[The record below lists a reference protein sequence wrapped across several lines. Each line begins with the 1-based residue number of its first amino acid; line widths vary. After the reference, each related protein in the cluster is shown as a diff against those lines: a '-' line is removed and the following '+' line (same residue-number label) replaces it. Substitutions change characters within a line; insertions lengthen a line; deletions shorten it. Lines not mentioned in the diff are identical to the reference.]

1 MITTTS
7 TKKEIIEKIIK
18 IGEWMDNA
26 RIAHSTRSFN
36 SWNLEKREVLVDI
49 LNKMISTIMAE
60 HWRDAKKNPNDYPE
74 LRELA
79 SDYNAEMT
87 ELDSIRSTHFET
99 FENRVKAMISGWI
112 GKDIKVYVDTY
123 RVELGVPMTNKPD
136 RCLDITIYYRDK
148 MDYKTLKPL
157 KGSIEVNFPC
167 FGAFD
172 PTHPDNSD
180 IRRWT
185 QVLATVSNSTKELEA
200 ICALFDLYSEERSE
214 TSKNITELEKAYKEK
229 AFTIT
234 LPILNDIFG
243 L

>member
-1 MITTTS
+1 MITATS

-26 RIAHSTRSFN
+26 KIAHPTRSFN

-60 HWRDAKKNPNDYPE
+60 HWRDAKKNPDNYPE
-74 LRELA
+74 LRELV
-79 SDYNAEMT
+79 SDYNAEMV
-87 ELDSIRSTHFET
+87 ELDSLCCAHFET
-99 FENRVKAMISGWI
+99 FENSVKAMIRGWL
-112 GKDIKVYVDTY
+112 GEDIKVHASNYQ
-123 RVELGVPMTNKPD
+123 VELGVPMTNKPD

-148 MDYKTLKPL
+148 MDYTNLKPL
-157 KGSIEVNFPC
+157 KGGVEVNFPC
-167 FGAFD
+167 FGSFD

-185 QVLATVSNSTKELEA
+185 QVLATVTNSVKELEA
-200 ICALFDLYSEERSE
+200 IRALFDLFYEERYE
-214 TSKNITELEKAYKEK
+214 TSKKNHEIEKTYKEK
-229 AFTIT
+229 AFAIT